1 MPLLEEGLIN
11 YLLAQA
17 SLTGL
22 VDNRIYPL
30 SKEQDDDLPAIT
42 YQSIETLRERV
53 MEGTAGIVQTRMQ
66 IDSWGRTLIE
76 AKELAEK
83 VRICLDGY
91 SGDWSGIRIQGV
103 FQISQNDIPE
113 AELAARLELDQDRI
127 IQDFYIWWNEERIYK

>member
-1 MPLLEEGLIN
+1 MLDEGLVN

-17 SLTGL
+17 SLTAL

-42 YQSIETLRERV
+42 YQSIETLRDRV
-53 MEGTAGIVQTRMQ
+53 MEGTAGIVQTRLQ

-76 AKELAEK
+76 AKKLAEK
-83 VRICLDGY
+83 IRICLDGY
-91 SGDWSGIRIQGV
+91 RGIWSGIRIQGV

-127 IQDFYIWWNEERIYK
+127 IQDYYIWWNEERIFL